1 MKYNTLK
8 RIGRI
13 ALIGSILYFLNTKE
27 SIAPEFRSIAIESGK
42 PLIEDTRKVVVLDP
56 GHGESNAAHGLMDG
70 GMIYKN
76 YKEAEIVL
84 EKAKNIQRMLDS
96 TKYKVILTREDNA
109 TPCPIESRPEI
120 ANRNNADLFISL
132 HVNDYKGWKSISG
145 SEVYWRYEKDKE
157 LANLA
162 AKNLEEMTSIPN
174 RYVSWGEYLM
184 LKDVKCPAALL
195 DVGYLLN
202 ERDREKILKKSGVE
216 KAVVKTVEVFLNPGK
231 DSSETITN
239 IYK

>member
-27 SIAPEFRSIAIESGK
+27 SIAPEYKSIAIETGK
-42 PLIEDTRKVVVLDP
+42 PLIEDRRKVVVLDP
-56 GHGESNAAHGLMDG
+56 GHGMGNRVRGLMDW
-70 GMIYKN
+70 GMTYQDD
-76 YKEAEIVL
+76 KEAKIVL
-84 EKAKNIQRMLDS
+84 TKAKNIKNMLDPS
-96 TKYKVILTREDNA
+96 KYKVILTREDNV
-109 TPCPIESRPEI
+109 TPCPIESRPEL
-120 ANRNNADLFISL
+120 ANKLNANMFISL

-145 SEVYWRYEKDKE
+145 SEVYWRYKKDKE

-162 AKNLEEMTSIPN
+162 AKNLEDIAGISN
-174 RYVSWGEYLM
+174 RWVMQEDYLM
-184 LKDVKCPAALL
+184 LKGVKCPAAALE
-195 DVGYLLN
+195 VGYLLN
-202 ERDREKILKKSGVE
+202 EGNREKILNESGVE
-216 KAVVKTVEVFLNPGK
+216 KAVVKTIEVFLNQAK